1 MSLFDTDYDVYS
13 HSYLCYG
20 TEQFRLTY
28 LAHIVNKANG
38 TEPINDPCLQNG
50 FVLNST
56 YDDIF
61 STPCARDQYAPLP
74 ILNISSE
81 YTIMYE

>member
-38 TEPINDPCLQNG
+38 TNLINDPCLQEGYTQSSNY
-50 FVLNST
+50 SS
-56 YDDIF
+56 IF
-61 STPCARDQYAPLP
+61 STPCAQNQYAPLP
-74 ILNISSE
+74 VLNISSE
-81 YTIMYE
+81 YSFM